1 MKPQTLILNSIP
13 IDPLTGAISVPVYQ
27 TATFVQE
34 APGIHKGFDYAR
46 SNNPTRLALENVV
59 AQLESGHSAYAFA
72 TGLAAIDAVVKLL
85 NSGDEILAVD
95 DIYGGAYRLF
105 TQIYAKLGIETRFCD
120 TQNLETLQAEI
131 SPKTKIIWL
140 ESPTNPLLKISDIS
154 SISALAKQNNC
165 LLVVDNTFASPLF
178 QKPLDLGADIVVHSA
193 TKYLGGHS
201 DLVGGVVV
209 CKNKS
214 LAEKIKY
221 IQNSSGAILGPW
233 DCFLC
238 IRGIETLALRYE
250 RQSQTALEVAKFLA
264 QHPKVNKVYYP
275 GLSTH
280 KNHSVAQ
287 IQQKGQ
293 YGGVL
298 SFDLK
303 ENTNEAAS
311 RVCID
316 TQLFHLAESL
326 GGVKSLICQPAKMTH
341 ASVPEEVRI
350 QRGIENSL
358 IRISIGLEDA
368 SDLITDL
375 QTVLS

>member
-27 TATFVQE
+27 TATFVQQ

-59 AQLESGHSAYAFA
+59 AQLENGHSAYAFA

-85 NSGDEILAVD
+85 KAGDEILAVD

-120 TQNLETLQAEI
+120 TQNLETLQTEI

-140 ESPTNPLLKISDIS
+140 ESPTNPLLKISDIAR
-154 SISALAKQNNC
+154 ISALAKKHNC
-165 LLVVDNTFASPLF
+165 LLVVDNTFAGPLF
-178 QKPLDLGADIVVHSA
+178 QKPLELGADIVVHSA

-209 CKNKS
+209 CKDLNV
-214 LAEKIKY
+214 AEQIKY

-250 RQSQTALEVAKFLA
+250 RQSQTALELAKFLD

-280 KNHSVAQ
+280 KNHAVAQ

-293 YGGVL
+293 FGGVL

-316 TQLFHLAESL
+316 TKLFHLAESL

-350 QRGIENSL
+350 GRGIENSL

-368 SDLITDL
+368 TDLITDL